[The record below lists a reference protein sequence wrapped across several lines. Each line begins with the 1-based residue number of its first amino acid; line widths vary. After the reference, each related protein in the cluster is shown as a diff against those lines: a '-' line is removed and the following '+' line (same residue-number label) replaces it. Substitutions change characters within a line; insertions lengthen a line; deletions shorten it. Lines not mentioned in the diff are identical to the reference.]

1 MSQIILSGIGNLA
14 DNVTLETNPDL
25 TVGAGEVLVAIEAA
39 NINPADFLYAAGWY
53 GVPPVVGRALGNEGI
68 GRVIRVGAGVD
79 AGFVGARVLIVPN
92 GEQGTWAD
100 QVVVAARNVVAIG
113 EQGDPAQLAQLS
125 VNPLTA
131 HVLLSTFGGL
141 KPGDWVGQTIGNSA
155 VGRYV
160 IQFARRAG
168 YKTLSIVRSEQAAE
182 QVRSVGGDVVLI
194 AGDGL
199 SARVGEAL
207 GGKQLSLVLDGEGGA
222 TVAELAQSLKFGGTI
237 VAYSAATGAPQ
248 AIGIGD
254 LIYRELELKGWWIV
268 NWLRNTPRAE
278 VEATYAELAALVAS
292 GQISSAVDSAYPLA
306 DYQAALARA
315 AAPGRNGKVL
325 FRAGA
330 TTR

>member
-1 MSQIILSGIGNLA
+1 MTQIILSGVGNLA
-14 DNVTLETNPDL
+14 DNVTLEANPDL
-25 TVGAGEVLVAIEAA
+25 TVRPGEVLVAIEAA

-68 GRVIRVGAGVD
+68 GHVISVGAGVD
-79 AGFVGARVLIVPN
+79 AGLVGTRVLIVPN

-100 QVVVAARNVVAIG
+100 QVVVAARNVVVIG
-113 EQGDPAQLAQLS
+113 EDGDPAQLAQLS

-182 QVRSVGGDVVLI
+182 QVRSAGGDVVLI

-199 SARVGEAL
+199 GARVGEAL
-207 GGKQLSLVLDGEGGA
+207 GGQELSLVLDGEGGA
-222 TVAELAQSLKFGGTI
+222 TVAELAQSLKFKGTV

-278 VEATYAELAALVAS
+278 LEATYAKLATLVAS
-292 GQISSAVDSAYPLA
+292 GQISSTVDSTYPLS

-325 FRAGA
+325 FQTS
-330 TTR
+330 TTNR